1 MNNSN
6 ENLIKDIKL
15 YFEKALDKQNNM
27 NNIFSDDVV
36 MLAYNK
42 ISENIQDVISSEED
56 PLVLTEI
63 LKNYLELTKI
73 INDKDIQKQQVM
85 LKFFDQLVKYDQSRY
100 F

>member
-1 MNNSN
+1 MNSSN

-15 YFEKALDKQNNM
+15 YFEKELDKQNNM

>member
-15 YFEKALDKQNNM
+15 YFEKELDKQNNM

>member
-15 YFEKALDKQNNM
+15 YFEKELDKQNNI